1 MYAVQQSVLNKHYTL
16 KREKRII
23 VRKIPIALL
32 LILSLFLGFSIS
44 ALALPKEQEHAIQSF
59 VNEARRISGTSGI
72 SASVVVDGETYFFSS
87 GLANSEAET
96 PADEETLWELASVS
110 KAFTAL
116 GVLYLEEQGL
126 LSLDDSIADHL
137 PWLTFWYRG
146 QPVDMQGVRLYHF
159 MHHTSG
165 LLLNSEPGLTLQG
178 GVEALVNAEL
188 AFFPGES
195 FAYGNGN
202 YNILGLV
209 IETVSGQ
216 SYEAFMEEH
225 IFRPL
230 GMTQTFANRDYA
242 VATGQFA
249 QGYATQFIFFTVPR
263 DARETE
269 SRVPTGFL
277 ISSAQ
282 DMARWMGIQLGL
294 VTDIPEIFHT
304 IIPRTHESGHWVV
317 QWDGYYTA
325 GWFVSAEGDR
335 IDHGGLNH
343 SFSTFALL
351 LPEEQIGITVLAN
364 SCQTI
369 NATLIA
375 DSIADILGGDLEA
388 SYRMGGIQIMDVVFT
403 LVTILG
409 GAFAVIF
416 FIFGLRRRKQDERQ
430 PRTKKRIVLIILW
443 SVITL
448 ALIVFSYAFPRTI
461 IPFGSWSFAL
471 TLVSLSFLTAFVA
484 LALLSASITWFVA
497 FPRRRE

>member
-1 MYAVQQSVLNKHYTL
+1 M
-16 KREKRII
+16 
-23 VRKIPIALL
+23 
-32 LILSLFLGFSIS
+32 LSLFLGFNTP
-44 ALALPKEQEHAIQSF
+44 ALALPEEQGYAIQSF
-59 VNEARRISGTSGI
+59 VDEARRLSRTPGI
-72 SASVVVDGETYFFSS
+72 SVSVVVDGEAYFFSS
-87 GLANSEAET
+87 GLANRETET

-137 PWLTFWYRG
+137 PWLTFRYRG
-146 QPVDMQGVRLYHF
+146 QPVDMQDVRLYHF

-216 SYEAFMEEH
+216 SYESFMEER

-230 GMTQTFANRDYA
+230 GMMQTFANRDRA

-249 QGYATQFIFFTVPR
+249 QGYATQFIFLTVPR
-263 DARETE
+263 DAGATE

-304 IIPRTHESGHWVV
+304 IIPRTHESGHWVA

-325 GWFVSAEGDR
+325 GWLVSEEGRR
-335 IDHGGLNH
+335 IEHSGMNH

-369 NATLIA
+369 NTTSIA
-375 DSIADILGGDLEA
+375 DSIADILGGNMET
-388 SYRMGGIQIMDVVFT
+388 SYPMGETQIMDIAFT
-403 LVTILG
+403 LGTILAS
-409 GAFAVIF
+409 AFAVMF
-416 FIFGLRRRKQDERQ
+416 FIFGLRRRKQNEKQ
-430 PRTKKRIVLIILW
+430 SRTKKRIVLIALW

-471 TLVSLSFLTAFVA
+471 TLVSLSFLTVFVA
-484 LALLSASITWFVA
+484 LVLLSASITWCVA
-497 FPRRRE
+497 FPRRRK